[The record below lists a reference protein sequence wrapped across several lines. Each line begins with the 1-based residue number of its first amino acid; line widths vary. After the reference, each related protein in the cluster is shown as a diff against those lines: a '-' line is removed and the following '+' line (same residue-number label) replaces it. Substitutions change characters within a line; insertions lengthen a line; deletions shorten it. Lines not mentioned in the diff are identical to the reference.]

1 MKIKQLK
8 KIITEEEILAGLSK
22 AEDRELMNGLKKIK
36 FIEDLESIFKKL
48 PFLRKLVSSKDDEK
62 QLSKELLN
70 RINYVRKADDFKYRI
85 DEKDIKTPYKK
96 MIGAIKEKI
105 DDLDLELEKRKKWD
119 VRVGDRVYF
128 DNDPKKIYI
137 ITKVKEFDG
146 IEPSIHYIDKENID
160 RYEGSPY
167 FKKNMKILKSSDRKQ
182 LKPDTSENLL
192 KKYKEDKDRE
202 IENELKQATNRISEY
217 KLFESLVK
225 QFALLYG
232 KNNNLIITL
241 QDIVFN
247 EVKPIFYLTI
257 KKIKTPK
264 PKQSVYT
271 FSELDQSLNEG
282 EEINELARHFV
293 LKAIEK
299 FKEKY
304 DN

>member
-36 FIEDLESIFKKL
+36 FIEDLESIFRKL

-128 DNDPKKIYI
+128 NNDPKKIYI

-167 FKKNMKILKSSDRKQ
+167 FKKNMKILKPSDRKQ